1 MAGPMG
7 PVPTLVEFLLGR
19 DLETAPA
26 LRCAVLAHCLATSTL
41 PAPYWATILN
51 AVGTTP
57 VCENVVVEAVSTF
70 KDDPD
75 VAEWVDLACHNI
87 NMPLSTR
94 LRLCRQMGVPFRTE
108 ISAASAALLSSA
120 PESVERLPLLDEPIY
135 ETPVKGGNP
144 MLGGR
149 KKSGSVGVA
158 KPSRSLVLQG
168 SKVKGMCLALPSTTG
183 LLRKRIAGKLA
194 LKNATKL
201 KEAMQVT
208 SGPYFGPRGH
218 LKAKVCIHRLPYT
231 FKGKEAV
238 NFNKHNPK
246 QKGTLAHKRYTK
258 YMKARTI
265 SAALALGAWKCDLVF
280 DFHRG
285 HMKVLNKGR

>member
-57 VCENVVVEAVSTF
+57 VCENVVIEAVSTF

-94 LRLCRQMGVPFRTE
+94 LRLCRHMGVPFRTE

-120 PESVERLPLLDEPIY
+120 PESLERLPFLDEPIC
-135 ETPVKGGNP
+135 ETPVKGS
-144 MLGGR
+144 
-149 KKSGSVGVA
+149 KKSGSVGAA
-158 KPSRSLVLQG
+158 KPSRSLALQG
-168 SKVKGMCLALPSTTG
+168 VAKRPTKGMCLALPSTKG
-183 LLRKRIAGKLA
+183 LLRKRVAGKLA

-208 SGPYFGPRGH
+208 AGRNV
-218 LKAKVCIHRLPYT
+218 KAKVCIHRLPYT
-231 FKGKEAV
+231 FTGKEGIT
-238 NFNKHNPK
+238 FNKCNPK

-258 YMKARTI
+258 YMRARTI
-265 SAALALGAWKCDLVF
+265 SAARNLGAWKCDLVF

-285 HMKVLNKGR
+285 HLKVLNKGR

>member
-1 MAGPMG
+1 LSTMAGPMG

-75 VAEWVDLACHNI
+75 VAEWVDLACHNV

-120 PESVERLPLLDEPIY
+120 PESLERLPLLDEAIY
-135 ETPVKGGNP
+135 ETPVKG
-144 MLGGR
+144 R
-149 KKSGSVGVA
+149 AA
-158 KPSRSLVLQG
+158 KPSRSLALQG
-168 SKVKGMCLALPSTTG
+168 GKTKGMCLALPSTKG

-208 SGPYFGPRGH
+208 SGPNV
-218 LKAKVCIHRLPYT
+218 KAKVCIHRLPYT

-238 NFNKHNPK
+238 NFNKRNPK

-258 YMKARTI
+258 YMRARTI
-265 SAALALGAWKCDLVF
+265 NAALNLGAWKCDLVF

-285 HMKVLNKGR
+285 HLKVLNKGR

>member
-94 LRLCRQMGVPFRTE
+94 LRLCRQMGVPFRTD

-120 PESVERLPLLDEPIY
+120 PESLERLPLLDEPIY
-135 ETPVKGGNP
+135 ETPVKSSNP
-144 MLGGR
+144 ILGAR
-149 KKSGSVGVA
+149 RKSGSVGVA
-158 KPSRSLVLQG
+158 KPSRSLALQ
-168 SKVKGMCLALPSTTG
+168 VVARRPTKGRCLALPSTKG

-208 SGPYFGPRGH
+208 TGPNV
-218 LKAKVCIHRLPYT
+218 KAKVCIHRLPYT
-231 FKGKEAV
+231 FTGKEAV
-238 NFNKHNPK
+238 NFNKRNPK

-258 YMKARTI
+258 YMRARTI
-265 SAALALGAWKCDLVF
+265 TGARSLGAWKCDLVF

-285 HMKVLNKGR
+285 HLKVLNKGR